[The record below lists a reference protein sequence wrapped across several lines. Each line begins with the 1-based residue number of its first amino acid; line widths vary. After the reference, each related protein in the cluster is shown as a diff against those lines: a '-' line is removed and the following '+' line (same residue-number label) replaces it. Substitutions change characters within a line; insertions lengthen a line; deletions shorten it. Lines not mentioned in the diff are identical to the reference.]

1 MDAAQL
7 EQWIALL
14 RRYGGEE
21 AKIEAKRAETELPK
35 DVVESLCAF
44 ANTPG
49 GGVLLLGVDEASHFA
64 VTGVANP
71 SKIQEELAGA
81 ARDRLTPPLQ
91 PDIGIT
97 EIEGKF
103 VVWAEVEELQRAEK
117 PCYVTAKGI
126 NRGSYV
132 RVGGSDRRLTTEEVQ
147 QLIADRGQPRFDH
160 EIVEEASVDD
170 LDPEGVQLLLS
181 RVRANRPWIFAA
193 KEDHAVLQML
203 GVLRPDSEGVLR
215 PTLAGILALG
225 QYPQQFF
232 PQLCLTFVRYPTK
245 TGGDPETSIRFLDNA
260 RIDGSIPVMVREAL
274 SAIQRNMSRRALIK
288 GVGRQDVWEYPV
300 EALREAIVNALVHRD
315 LSPGSRGFHVQIE
328 MYPDRLRIVNPGGL
342 YGVVDITRL
351 GEEGISSARNSRLMM
366 LLEDVAIPGERRTV
380 CENRGSGILTM
391 RNELIRAGMSP
402 PEFRDRVTSFEVVM
416 PNHTLF
422 DEDTVRWLGLLG
434 GELKDTQ
441 RTALAFLRRRNEMLD
456 NARYRMV
463 TGISDSRVA
472 TSELQDLVARELVE
486 QIGTRRGA
494 RYILSDYAKSVGN
507 ASVSRGVR
515 PNRRRQIVD
524 LLLVRGE
531 LSKAEI
537 AALLNVNAKTVE
549 YWLRILK
556 KEGMVE
562 ASHPAPRAKNTRY
575 RVTNAAQ
582 YSLFD

>member
-1 MDAAQL
+1 VDAAQL

-274 SAIQRNMSRRALIK
+274 SAIQRNMRARPNQ
-288 GVGRQDVWEYPV
+288 GGGATGRLGIPRGSASGSYCQCFS
-300 EALREAIVNALVHRD
+300 
-315 LSPGSRGFHVQIE
+315 SPGSE
-328 MYPDRLRIVNPGGL
+328 SGL
-342 YGVVDITRL
+342 TRFPR
-351 GEEGISSARNSRLMM
+351 ANRN
-366 LLEDVAIPGERRTV
+366 
-380 CENRGSGILTM
+380 
-391 RNELIRAGMSP
+391 
-402 PEFRDRVTSFEVVM
+402 
-416 PNHTLF
+416 
-422 DEDTVRWLGLLG
+422 
-434 GELKDTQ
+434 
-441 RTALAFLRRRNEMLD
+441 
-456 NARYRMV
+456 
-463 TGISDSRVA
+463 
-472 TSELQDLVARELVE
+472 
-486 QIGTRRGA
+486 
-494 RYILSDYAKSVGN
+494 
-507 ASVSRGVR
+507 VSRS
-515 PNRRRQIVD
+515 PANR
-524 LLLVRGE
+524 
-531 LSKAEI
+531 
-537 AALLNVNAKTVE
+537 
-549 YWLRILK
+549 
-556 KEGMVE
+556 
-562 ASHPAPRAKNTRY
+562 
-575 RVTNAAQ
+575 
-582 YSLFD
+582 